1 MSSLL
6 SLPHVAHYPV
16 RNAVLR
22 FFVKSSLVALAG
34 SLMLAANVY
43 AVEAPL
49 TLAEAQRRAVERSRQ
64 LTAQDFSVAASRDMA
79 IAAGQLP
86 DPVLKVGI
94 DNLPVTG
101 RDRGNLNNDFMT
113 MRRVGVMQEITRADK
128 RQLRSDRFEL
138 EAQKTLAEKTL
149 ATAAIERD
157 TALAWLDRYYADA
170 MAAVIAE
177 QGEQAKLELQSAE
190 GAYRAG
196 RGNQADVFAAQS
208 AHAVFDDRA
217 SEIRRRVRN
226 ANTMLARWI
235 GNVSDLSLAD
245 KPATDTIRLDPS
257 TLESDLAHHPEI
269 AVLTKKVDVAETEA
283 KLAKANEK
291 ADWTVEMAFQ
301 QRGAAYS
308 NMVSVG
314 LSIPLQWNRKNRQ
327 DRELSSR
334 LALVEQA
341 KAEREDMLRAHVA
354 ETRTMI
360 DEWQNDRERYARY
373 ERELIPLANQR
384 TLAAITAYRSGK
396 ASLADVLTA
405 RRNVIDVRIQALQ
418 LATETDRLWA
428 QLNFLFPTDG
438 VMTHSGTNK
447 DTQ

>member
-149 ATAAIERD
+149 ATAAI
-157 TALAWLDRYYADA
+157 A
-170 MAAVIAE
+170 
-177 QGEQAKLELQSAE
+177 SA
-190 GAYRAG
+190 
-196 RGNQADVFAAQS
+196 
-208 AHAVFDDRA
+208 
-217 SEIRRRVRN
+217 
-226 ANTMLARWI
+226 
-235 GNVSDLSLAD
+235 
-245 KPATDTIRLDPS
+245 
-257 TLESDLAHHPEI
+257 
-269 AVLTKKVDVAETEA
+269 
-283 KLAKANEK
+283 
-291 ADWTVEMAFQ
+291 
-301 QRGAAYS
+301 
-308 NMVSVG
+308 
-314 LSIPLQWNRKNRQ
+314 
-327 DRELSSR
+327 
-334 LALVEQA
+334 
-341 KAEREDMLRAHVA
+341 
-354 ETRTMI
+354 
-360 DEWQNDRERYARY
+360 
-373 ERELIPLANQR
+373 
-384 TLAAITAYRSGK
+384 
-396 ASLADVLTA
+396 
-405 RRNVIDVRIQALQ
+405 
-418 LATETDRLWA
+418 
-428 QLNFLFPTDG
+428 
-438 VMTHSGTNK
+438 
-447 DTQ
+447 